1 MIAHT
6 YLLSS
11 MLVLTLLS
19 LQLKTFDAHQGGRER
34 RASYRDPE
42 YIQASEELSQKL
54 KSEYN
59 VGK

>member
-1 MIAHT
+1 MSA
-6 YLLSS
+6 YAYFLS
-11 MLVLTLLS
+11 LVLGFTLFS
-19 LQLKTFDAHQGGRER
+19 LHLKTIDAHQGARER